1 MGQRKRNR
9 PSLCRKGLSFNQR
22 FTNRFP
28 WKHSS
33 AGCQQVLCEKTAV
46 RLMILGRGC
55 VKQPLLQDFSRSFLF
70 HANGEYKFQKMEI
83 YSMQYLQNLLD
94 LMSSFSSICIFYK
107 CGDYPQ
113 GYLQVVPGTE
123 FLSTI
128 SLFLEPG
135 FSTGRRFLPPRRC
148 VLMVMQEEE
157 RECYRHLLG
166 GGQR

>member
-70 HANGEYKFQKMEI
+70 HANGEYKFQKWKYIACSI
-83 YSMQYLQNLLD
+83 YKTYWILWARFQVYV
-94 LMSSFSSICIFYK
+94 FFYK

-128 SLFLEPG
+128 SLSLEPG
-135 FSTGRRFLPPRRC
+135 FSTGRRFL
-148 VLMVMQEEE
+148 VMQEEE